1 MIRNPNLLARLFN
14 TPLLILPQKAD
25 AIISGLLPRFGL
37 GELEPTRFD
46 AQHPILLPSM
56 AISTPR
62 NSTPEGY
69 SVDGNGIAFIDIGGV
84 LAHRGRIQADSSQIL
99 GYDDLGQQFSAAMDD
114 PRVRGI
120 VSTFYSP
127 GGEVAGAFGLAETLA
142 QYRDKK
148 PMLAI
153 VDELAASAA
162 FLLAS
167 AHTQIALSPTGY
179 VGSVGVVLRHI
190 DVSAALERDGINV
203 TQIFSGSHKVDG
215 NQFGPLTPEVKTH
228 LQAEVDALRQKF
240 AATVALY
247 RGLSTEDVLATEAAV
262 FTGKT
267 ALDQGFADSL
277 KLPDQALA
285 DFRQSLISSP
295 LPPNR
300 RATSA
305 RHQPRGNSM
314 SHSTDGADLYTQ
326 SDLESAQKT
335 AQAAGFQAGTE
346 AERAR
351 ITGILNHAEA
361 QGRTGMAHVMI
372 ETGLNIETAAKL
384 LAASPKEP
392 NVTASAPA
400 QMSAFERHLASIG
413 NPAIGLDVKTGDDED
428 ENSTDALIARAV
440 SLLPA
445 NRRPV

>member
-1 MIRNPNLLARLFN
+1 MIRNPNLLTRLFN

-37 GELEPTRFD
+37 SELEPTRLD
-46 AQHPILLPSM
+46 AHSIPLPTL

-62 NSTPEGY
+62 NVTQEGY
-69 SVDGNGIAFIDIGGV
+69 WIDGNGIAFIDIGGV
-84 LAHRGRIQADSSQIL
+84 LAHRGRIQADSSQIQ
-99 GYDDLGQQFSAAMDD
+99 GYDDLGQKFAAAMEN

-127 GGEVAGAFGLAETLA
+127 GGEVAGVFGLAETLA
-142 QYRDKK
+142 QYRNQK

-167 AHTQIALSPTGY
+167 AHSHIALSPTGY

-215 NQFGPLTPEVKTH
+215 NQFGPLTPEVKAH
-228 LQAEVDALRQKF
+228 LQAEVDTLRQKF
-240 AATVALY
+240 AASVALY
-247 RGLSTEDVLATEAAV
+247 RNLETDDVLATEAAV

-267 ALDQGFADSL
+267 ALDKGFADSL
-277 KLPDQALA
+277 KLPDRALA
-285 DFRQSLISSP
+285 DFKKSLTSSP
-295 LPPNR
+295 LSTNR

-314 SHSTDGADLYTQ
+314 SYSKEDGADLYTQ
-326 SDLESAQKT
+326 SDLDSAQKT
-335 AQAAGFQAGTE
+335 AHAAGFQAGAE
-346 AERAR
+346 AERTR
-351 ITGILNHAEA
+351 ITSILNHAEA
-361 QGRTGMAHVMI
+361 KDRTTMAHMMI
-372 ETGLNIETAAKL
+372 ETGLDIDTAAKL

-392 NVTASAPA
+392 SASISAPA
-400 QMSAFERHLASIG
+400 QPSAFERHLASLG
-413 NPAIGLDVKTGDDED
+413 NPAIGLDAKTGDDDD